1 MICLV
6 IMVNAFWR
14 LYRCD
19 KYAQNKISNLKIS
32 MQVIAFGAYVLSN
45 YMSVLIHPSTA
56 TIAKVVYYMIWVS
69 SALSLGI
76 LVLTLIQIAD
86 LQRRSELR
94 EVPLEELSAMSSNS
108 RQQTTDDAASD
119 IQIESL
125 SYKTPL

>member
-1 MICLV
+1 MI
-6 IMVNAFWR
+6 
-14 LYRCD
+14 
-19 KYAQNKISNLKIS
+19 Q
-32 MQVIAFGAYVLSN
+32 
-45 YMSVLIHPSTA
+45 PS
-56 TIAKVVYYMIWVS
+56 KVVYYIEWAS

-94 EVPLEELSAMSSNS
+94 EAPLEELSVMSSNS

-119 IQIESL
+119 IQIEGL